1 MNEIWKLEVNEI
13 SELLEINENEFVLI
27 NINNE
32 INEKQLSYLDAE
44 KLVSEKLYE
53 KLKVEN
59 TKSKSEKKFQNIKS
73 ENLNK
78 ILNLKRIENKNL
90 SKVFNNYV
98 INNIFKS
105 KIGEIKSIE
114 TPTGILTFKI
124 LKENHNQKIDK
135 KFVNQIDNEF
145 KENML
150 SDIQTYYFKNF
161 EIFHKIKSNLES
173 LDSLVNPNQ

>member
-1 MNEIWKLEVNEI
+1 M
-13 SELLEINENEFVLI
+13 
-27 NINNE
+27 
-32 INEKQLSYLDAE
+32 
-44 KLVSEKLYE
+44 YE

-73 ENLNK
+73 ENLK
-78 ILNLKRIENKNL
+78 KVLNLQRIDNKNL
-90 SKVFNNYV
+90 SKVFNNY
-98 INNIFKS
+98 IISSIFKS

-124 LKENHNQKIDK
+124 LKENNNQKINK
-135 KFVNQIDNEF
+135 KFVNQIDNQF

-161 EIFHKIKSNLES
+161 EIFHKIKSNLEA

>member
-1 MNEIWKLEVNEI
+1 MSLDKTMVQRVSQLARIEIE
-13 SELLEINENEFVLI
+13 
-27 NINNE
+27 
-32 INEKQLSYLDAE
+32 EKQLSYSDAQ
-44 KLVSEKLYE
+44 KLVSEKIYE
-53 KLKVEN
+53 KLKVEK
-59 TKSKSEKKFQNIKS
+59 TKLKSEDNFKNINS
-73 ENLNK
+73 DNLNK

-105 KIGEIKSIE
+105 KIGELKSIE

-124 LKENHNQKIDK
+124 LKENINLKINK
-135 KFVNQIDNEF
+135 KFVDQIDYEF

-150 SDIQTYYFKNF
+150 SDIQTYYYKNF
-161 EIFHKIKSNLES
+161 EIFHKIKSNLKS